1 MMGESIVLVIT
12 PSPYLTDK
20 IQKNLEDLGGYNIIT
35 SKSPAVALEF
45 ARKSMINICILDVF
59 HPEFPVLTVVRE
71 LRNNHPDMRLILVLS
86 DPSFTHEAIPEIIPD
101 GLLPRSFNFE
111 QLKYTLANFT
121 KGIKKVA
128 HSNQETDKTLPI
140 LYDEQSFQYPGQ
152 KDQSPFSKFADYT
165 YLHQR
170 LSNASI
176 NTDALAII
184 IMRRKQ
190 LLSHRG
196 KLPSSA
202 IQEIVALINSY
213 SKTSAQNLQ
222 KETTKDYQ
230 KSASGD
236 MIRFIQL
243 QLIPDKLLLYV
254 ISLTKEMLLALVFES
269 VTQFSTVRRQTKQ
282 ITHELLESRRG
293 IPITDRPSSP
303 IISEP
308 VLSKS
313 IQPIQSEPISEMRIN
328 QSVHRMFEAQTV
340 PTADSPIE
348 PTLSAVIPPA
358 FGMEEIGSTLSSDG
372 KFH

>member
-1 MMGESIVLVIT
+1 MGESIVLVIT
-12 PSPYLTDK
+12 PSPYLTNK
-20 IQKNLEDLGGYNIIT
+20 IQKNLEDLGGYNVIT
-35 SKSPAVALEF
+35 CSSPAVALEF
-45 ARKSMINICILDVF
+45 ARKSSINICILDVF

-71 LRNNHPDMRLILVLS
+71 LRHNHPDMHLILVLS

-111 QLKYTLANFT
+111 QLKYTLASFT

-128 HSNQETDKTLPI
+128 PSNQEADKTLPV
-140 LYDEQSFQYPGQ
+140 LNGEQSFQYPGQ
-152 KDQSPFSKFADYT
+152 KDQSPLLKSADFT

-170 LSNASI
+170 LSNLSI

-196 KLPSSA
+196 KLPYSA
-202 IQEIVALINSY
+202 IQEIVELINSY

-222 KETTKDYQ
+222 KETTTDYQ

-269 VTQFSTVRRQTKQ
+269 DTQFSTVRRQTKQ
-282 ITHELLESRRG
+282 ITHELLESQRG
-293 IPITDRPSSP
+293 IPIEDRPSFP

-313 IQPIQSEPISEMRIN
+313 IRPIQSEPISEMRIN

-340 PTADSPIE
+340 PTADY
-348 PTLSAVIPPA
+348 
-358 FGMEEIGSTLSSDG
+358 
-372 KFH
+372 